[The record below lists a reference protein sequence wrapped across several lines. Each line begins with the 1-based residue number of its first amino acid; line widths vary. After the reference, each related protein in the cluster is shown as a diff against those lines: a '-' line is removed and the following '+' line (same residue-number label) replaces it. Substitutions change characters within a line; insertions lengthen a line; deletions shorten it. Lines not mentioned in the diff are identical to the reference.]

1 MRPLFFCIVG
11 ANVYILFHGSCD
23 TPFCF
28 SFLFP
33 VSFAE
38 KIEDFER
45 LGQLAIGPLHDQRFL
60 LKSVD
65 EELRYRVCSIK
76 DQHEIAQR

>member
-1 MRPLFFCIVG
+1 MAAVTRLFFFG
-11 ANVYILFHGSCD
+11 
-23 TPFCF
+23 CF
-28 SFLFP
+28 LSP
-33 VSFAE
+33 KRE
-38 KIEDFER
+38 KIEDVER

-65 EELRYRVCSIK
+65 EELRYRLCSIK